1 MKKTNQSHIQA
12 NMFDFALSELIKTQR
27 DSFEPKWSVD
37 SWVKLLIW
45 LSLNCGLSGERKSLE
60 DFVAALGD
68 PLTIRMRKLFFE
80 RIVENL
86 SLYIIAD
93 PADPKILV
101 MPMGDAA
108 ALTYENCKEAFMI
121 VGLITRVNQ
130 DFKVWETHD
139 QLISVPWNYSESGC

>member
-12 NMFDFALSELIKTQR
+12 KLFDFALSELIKTQR
-27 DSFEPKWSVD
+27 ESFEPKWSVD

-45 LSLNCGLSGERKSLE
+45 LSLNCGLSGERESFE
-60 DFVAALGD
+60 NFVAALGS
-68 PLTIRMRKLFFE
+68 PLTIKMRKIFFE
-80 RIVENL
+80 RTLENL

-101 MPMGDAA
+101 MPMGDGAV
-108 ALTYENCKEAFMI
+108 LTYENCKEALNI
-121 VGLITRVNQ
+121 VGLLTRVNQ

-139 QLISVPWNYSESGC
+139 QLIAVPWNYSESGC